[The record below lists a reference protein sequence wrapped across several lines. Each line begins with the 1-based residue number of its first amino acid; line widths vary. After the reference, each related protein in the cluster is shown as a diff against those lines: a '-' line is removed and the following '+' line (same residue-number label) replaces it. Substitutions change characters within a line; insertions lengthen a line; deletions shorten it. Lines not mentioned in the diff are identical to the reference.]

1 MAKLPD
7 DITKLLTDVIK
18 ESEKEKEKKEKKKKE
33 KRAALTKRVA
43 HKLRMIY
50 YGPKYHAAV
59 TKSKKKKPKETATS
73 LLVGYARKSG
83 YRK

>member
-1 MAKLPD
+1 MARKFTANIEKALRD
-7 DITKLLTDVIK
+7 AAKA
-18 ESEKEKEKKEKKKKE
+18 SEKEKTKQKE
-33 KRAALTKRVA
+33 KRETLIKKVGR
-43 HKLRMIY
+43 KLRMIY

-59 TKSKKKKPKETATS
+59 TKPKKKRKKPKETAAS